1 MKHREA
7 RRRHV
12 QNLTR
17 EELKNLVMDY
27 MAGKVTCK
35 EFTEAVTDYL
45 DGKLTFITW
54 LRFQMHLG
62 MCLGCR
68 KYLKQMKLTIQTLG
82 RLPDQP
88 IPPAVREELLQR
100 FRTWKNSRTT

>member
-1 MKHREA
+1 M
-7 RRRHV
+7 
-12 QNLTR
+12 T
-17 EELKNLVMDY
+17 LKDRVIDY

-45 DGKLTFITW
+45 EGHMPFITW

-68 KYLKQMKLTIQTLG
+68 RYLKQMKQTVETLG
-82 RLPDQP
+82 KLPEQP
-88 IPPAVREELLQR
+88 IPPAVREELFQR
-100 FRTWKNSRTT
+100 FRTWKSHRSD